1 MTSLCENCSWMR
13 EVKTAKGSR
22 FLLCRLSQQQ
32 PGFAKY
38 PPQPVVK
45 CLGFRDESAI
55 DGRDEPSQTKEQD
68 DEP

>member
-1 MTSLCENCSWMR
+1 MR

-38 PPQPVVK
+38 PPQPVGK

-55 DGRDEPSQTKEQD
+55 EDSDQPLPSKEQD
-68 DEP
+68 DEL

>member
-22 FLLCRLSQQQ
+22 FLLCRLSHQE
-32 PGFAKY
+32 PTFPKY

-55 DGRDEPSQTKEQD
+55 EDRKAKEQD
-68 DEP
+68 DEL